1 MNYIPKSPHY
11 RMKLFS
17 SMQMVWSV
25 RKDTF
30 QLRERLMKLKKVL
43 YLIGVRHNLDVSDA
57 FTLVDR
63 LIVKLGRNASYEDY
77 RDELLQLKKYIEAI
91 IRHI

>member
-11 RMKLFS
+11 RMRLFDS
-17 SMQMVWSV
+17 WLRVWNA
-25 RKDTF
+25 RKDTWL
-30 QLRERLMKLKKVL
+30 LRERLPKLKKVL
-43 YLIGVRHNLDVSDA
+43 YTVAIRHSLDVSDV
-57 FTLVDR
+57 FVLVDR
-63 LIVKLGRNASYEDY
+63 ILLKLHKPVQYEDY